1 MPIYDY
7 RCTSCGFEKEY
18 LQKVSDPVMTLCPQ
32 CQQETFVKKLTAAG
46 FQLKGSGWYATDFR
60 NGGAQKPAGAES
72 KPDAKADAGADT
84 KGDGK
89 SESKSETQ
97 GETKSGGDAKSD
109 SGSKPA
115 PASGAAT

>member
-32 CQQETFVKKLTAAG
+32 CGKSSFVKKLTAAG

-60 NGGAQKPAGAES
+60 NGSSPSKPAATADAKSDAKSDAKGDSGGES
-72 KPDAKADAGADT
+72 KPDATPSAHACGTGGCGAC
-84 KGDGK
+84 
-89 SESKSETQ
+89 S
-97 GETKSGGDAKSD
+97 
-109 SGSKPA
+109 
-115 PASGAAT
+115 